1 MSSNN
6 LRYIFSGRFD
16 NDYLDELYGNDIYT
30 MMEIFESSI
39 SSLTSE
45 VNKGIYHY
53 HNGDVESLRKVFHK
67 IKPLFGYVGLPAL
80 QEYVHDFENKCSI
93 AANVEQIRS
102 DYEKIIGII
111 SDTVNV
117 LSQEL
122 SRMTLYTNVKVS

>member
-1 MSSNN
+1 MSNNN

-16 NDYLDELYGNDIYT
+16 NDYLDELYGSDIDT
-30 MMEIFESSI
+30 MMEIFGSSI
-39 SSLTSE
+39 TSLTSE
-45 VNKGIYHY
+45 VNKGVYHY

-67 IKPLFGYVGLPAL
+67 IKPLFGYVGLPSL
-80 QEYVHDFENKCSI
+80 QEYVHDFENKCGI

-102 DYEKIIGII
+102 DYENIIGII

-122 SRMTLYTNVKVS
+122 SRMTLYTNVKAS